1 MELQEQ
7 IEKYCATKVEL
18 MAFRE
23 EVAVQFGKVHTAIA
37 STHIEIAS
45 THVEIAKTH
54 TEIAR
59 LEARMSAM
67 ETRLVKWF
75 VAIIIA
81 NASISLAIARYLS

>member
-37 STHIEIAS
+37 STHIEIA
-45 THVEIAKTH
+45 KTH

-59 LEARMSAM
+59 LEGRMSAM

-75 VAIIIA
+75 AAIIIA
-81 NASISLAIARYLS
+81 NASISLAIVRYLS

>member
-37 STHIEIAS
+37 G
-45 THVEIAKTH
+45 THVEIAKLETK
-54 TEIAR
+54 IAT
-59 LEARMSAM
+59 M
-67 ETRLVKWF
+67 ETRLIKWF

-81 NASISLAIARYLS
+81 NATISLAIARYLS

>member
-37 STHIEIAS
+37 STHIEIA
-45 THVEIAKTH
+45 KTN

-59 LEARMSAM
+59 LEGRMSAM

-75 VAIIIA
+75 AAIIIA
-81 NASISLAIARYLS
+81 NASISLAIVRYLS

>member
-1 MELQEQ
+1 MELQDQ

-23 EVAVQFGKVHTAIA
+23 EVAVQFGKVHTAI
-37 STHIEIAS
+37 ES

-59 LEARMSAM
+59 LEGRMSAM
-67 ETRLVKWF
+67 ETRLIKWF
-75 VAIIIA
+75 VTIIIA
-81 NASISLAIARYLS
+81 NATISLAIARYLS

>member
-37 STHIEIAS
+37 STHIEIAN
-45 THVEIAKTH
+45 THVEIA
-54 TEIAR
+54 R
-59 LEARMSAM
+59 LEGRMSAM

-81 NASISLAIARYLS
+81 NASISLAIVRYLS

>member
-23 EVAVQFGKVHTAIA
+23 EVAVQFGKVHAAI
-37 STHIEIAS
+37 IN

-59 LEARMSAM
+59 LEGRMSAM

>member
-37 STHIEIAS
+37 STHIEIAN
-45 THVEIAKTH
+45 THVEIA
-54 TEIAR
+54 R
-59 LEARMSAM
+59 LEGRMSAM

-75 VAIIIA
+75 AAIIIA
-81 NASISLAIARYLS
+81 NASISLAIVRYLS

>member
-1 MELQEQ
+1 
-7 IEKYCATKVEL
+7 

-37 STHIEIAS
+37 STHIEIA
-45 THVEIAKTH
+45 KTH

-59 LEARMSAM
+59 LEGRMSAM

-75 VAIIIA
+75 AAIIIA
-81 NASISLAIARYLS
+81 NASISLAIVRYLS